1 VSAAK
6 ASRVAPPYLGVQG
19 FVQPHVAQAQEFNGR
34 FQTLDASKLI
44 LVEVLIGQALS
55 QNSVF
60 LANRRWPVEVRVRVC
75 VKLAS
80 AMQPIKLVP
89 GKWLGKGNYR

>member
-1 VSAAK
+1 VKRAVAANYEK
-6 ASRVAPPYLGVQG
+6 NDHCETEGVYCVFFHSGPSTCQNELVFRSLGQ
-19 FVQPHVAQAQEFNGR
+19 
-34 FQTLDASKLI
+34 QTTLKNS
-44 LVEVLIGQALS
+44 ALS

-60 LANRRWPVEVRVRVC
+60 LANGRWPVEVRVRVC

-89 GKWLGKGNYR
+89 GKWLGKGNHR

>member
-1 VSAAK
+1 LTYFGPIGRELATNVKNSFI
-6 ASRVAPPYLGVQG
+6 ASDCM
-19 FVQPHVAQAQEFNGR
+19 
-34 FQTLDASKLI
+34 QTYAEQRNEI
-44 LVEVLIGQALS
+44 PALS

-60 LANRRWPVEVRVRVC
+60 LANRRWPVEVRARVC

-80 AMQPIKLVP
+80 AMQPIKVVP